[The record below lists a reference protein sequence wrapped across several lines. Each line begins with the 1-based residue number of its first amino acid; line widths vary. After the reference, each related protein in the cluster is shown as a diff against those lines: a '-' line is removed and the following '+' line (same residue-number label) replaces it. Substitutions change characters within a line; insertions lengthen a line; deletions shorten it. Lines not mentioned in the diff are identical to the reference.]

1 MKTIEQINKI
11 IELGNHS
18 CYWLNSYERTSKN
31 RAYCTVHFESK
42 RVGAGVT
49 YFIGK
54 ATFDELYNGA
64 KYINLN

>member
-18 CYWLNSYERTSKN
+18 CYWLNSYAKTGQN
-31 RAYCTVHFESK
+31 RAYCTVHFES
-42 RVGAGVT
+42 RQGGAGVT

-54 ATFDELYNGA
+54 STFDLLRHNA
-64 KYINLN
+64 AIVNLF